1 MNQKDE
7 QAFMIGIGVF
17 CYISFIALVMAE
29 MRSWEVVKGAV
40 FISWIILLTSLGVL
54 IYLKKNLNK
63 QLGGENNG
71 NV

>member
-1 MNQKDE
+1 MNLKDE
-7 QAFMIGIGVF
+7 QAFMIG
-17 CYISFIALVMAE
+17 
-29 MRSWEVVKGAV
+29 
-40 FISWIILLTSLGVL
+40 LGVL